1 LNNKGADKN
10 ECLYGGDSGIIT
22 PIMQVATPAT
32 SHLLTINTDAKK
44 LEPSESEAFLC
55 KHARADIQTA
65 VKHMSKSK
73 E

>member
-32 SHLLTINTDAKK
+32 THLLTINTDAKTFDHQNLKHSFANMQELIFK
-44 LEPSESEAFLC
+44 LL
-55 KHARADIQTA
+55 
-65 VKHMSKSK
+65 
-73 E
+73 